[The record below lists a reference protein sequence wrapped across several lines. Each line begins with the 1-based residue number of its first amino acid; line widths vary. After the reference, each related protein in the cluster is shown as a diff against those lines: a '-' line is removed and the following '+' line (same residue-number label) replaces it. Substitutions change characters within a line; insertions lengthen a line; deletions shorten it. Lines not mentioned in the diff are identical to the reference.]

1 MHTLDKLD
9 ALQNALNESNRHHAA
24 LNGAMVI
31 ALIDKGI
38 LTREEFERAYAQAT
52 ATIDQEAAR
61 LRDQTE

>member
-1 MHTLDKLD
+1 MHTLDRID

-24 LNGAMVI
+24 LNGALVI
-31 ALIDKGI
+31 TLIDKGI